1 MTSPAAPAGLQ
12 VEVRA
17 LSAALDAGDM
27 HGFNE
32 VLARLNGDR
41 ANRVIDGLQCI
52 SRNLASALSQLALD
66 ERLVQYAGSEMPDAC
81 ARLNHV
87 MQMTEDAANRT
98 LDLVESAQAQL
109 PELSHRCG
117 DETVADLRQTL
128 SSIAEAQAY
137 QDLSGQVIR
146 RVIGL
151 VQGVEQALGDLL
163 ELAGLELP
171 AASDAANRP
180 DGPALAGIDT
190 HGSTQA
196 QADDLLA
203 DLGL

>member
-1 MTSPAAPAGLQ
+1 MTPPAAPAGLRA
-12 VEVRA
+12 EVRA

-27 HGFNE
+27 QGFNE

-41 ANRVIDGLQCI
+41 ASRVIDGLQCI

-98 LDLVESAQAQL
+98 LDLVEAAQAQL
-109 PELSHRCG
+109 PELSRRCG
-117 DETVADLRQTL
+117 DECVTDLRQTL

-171 AASDAANRP
+171 VASDAANRP